1 VHDSYFVRSFLHS
14 SHSSIHSFI
23 PFIDRL
29 QPKEEDTVISS
40 SIMNYT
46 GPAGGRRKARMG
58 AIKFD
63 PSQIEELGGEQG
75 ELPAKSVKE
84 VWLTC
89 LFHRVLSVSDHLLL
103 L

>member
-1 VHDSYFVRSFLHS
+1 
-14 SHSSIHSFI
+14 
-23 PFIDRL
+23 
-29 QPKEEDTVISS
+29 
-40 SIMNYT
+40 
-46 GPAGGRRKARMG
+46 MG